1 MRGLYWKGNKKGP
14 YTGLVGGG
22 WVGGR
27 ETEREVLAVC
37 PLFITSG
44 KPCVPKGTRM
54 PMSESCGCNLDL
66 SEASLVD

>member
-1 MRGLYWKGNKKGP
+1 MEGKQEGP

-37 PLFITSG
+37 PLFITRG
-44 KPCVPKGTRM
+44 KPCVPKAHGHAY
-54 PMSESCGCNLDL
+54 E
-66 SEASLVD
+66 